1 MNAPIWLP
9 YVEKHWQKRKQGCR
23 RRAYGCLWLV
33 LLAALLLCGFLFW
46 ATYSTKAQSADP
58 LSVYL
63 LIDNSNSMFE
73 KKGIGSD
80 PDLLRLDAAR
90 LFLSYL
96 GIDSQTIHYCGIIF
110 FGSQAQVIVPLTPLT
125 DQQRRDE
132 IFTLLVDPPRMAW
145 TDHVAALQLAFSQL
159 QTETPNG
166 RSVIILLTD
175 GKPEWDNT
183 PTAEEIAEYQQQLTD
198 MSEQL
203 AEAGIPLFIILLAN
217 EATDA
222 DSEIRQVWQPTW
234 QQITAVTA
242 PGQFFTARQAAELV
256 GIYHEIVVRLTDG
269 QTDGPVL
276 QAVANPAGV
285 EKTLLIEPHLLRLM
299 LVISKSDPAT
309 QVTVIRPDGKT
320 LTAVS
325 PTVHYAGQPGLTR
338 EEIWAIDTPPPGQ
351 WVVRLTGEGQVTVWK
366 DYETIPITP
375 STIASPV
382 ATETAV
388 STPPPTASAT
398 LFPSS
403 TPVPTILLLASAS
416 PKEDGVPTK
425 IEGLSTPGSSHWLWG
440 IPVVLSVLVGG
451 GYGWWRRQVAYRPM
465 VGGVLRVL
473 PGSGTTDGTNVID
486 LDILSRSQVTVG
498 MPPADIVLSGVT
510 GQVTIYPGVAVGDT
524 YQLLVTG
531 SGQVYLDGELLT
543 TSRTLVDAAIITL
556 GLSPD
561 PLHRLQY
568 ENLRLRATQID
579 KVIQPSTLHIT
590 W

>member
-1 MNAPIWLP
+1 MTGYAHL
-9 YVEKHWQKRKQGCR
+9 KQGCFR
-23 RRAYGCLWLV
+23 RLWGCFLF
-33 LLAALLLCGFLFW
+33 GFLFFIFFCLLLAW
-46 ATYSTKAQSADP
+46 AVKETQAQSAQP

-73 KKGIGSD
+73 KEGIGSD

-96 GIDSQTIHYCGIIF
+96 GIDSQTIHRCGIIF
-110 FGSQAQVIVPLTPLT
+110 FGSQAQVIAPLTPLT

-132 IFTLLVDPPRMAW
+132 IFSLLVDPPRMAW

-183 PTAEEIAEYQQQLTD
+183 PTAEETAEYRQQLTGISD
-198 MSEQL
+198 QL

-222 DSEIRQVWQPTW
+222 DPEIRQVWQPAW

-242 PGQFFTARQAAELV
+242 PGQFFTARQATELV

-285 EKTLLIEPHLLRLM
+285 EKTLLIEPHLLRLT

-325 PTVHYAGQPGLTR
+325 PTVHYAGQPGLTT
-338 EEIWAIDTPPPGQ
+338 EEVWAIDTPPPGQ

-366 DYETIPITP
+366 DYEIIPITP
-375 STIASPV
+375 SATAFPTS
-382 ATETAV
+382 TETAV
-388 STPPPTASAT
+388 STPTFS
-398 LFPSS
+398 PSS
-403 TPVPTILLLASAS
+403 TPLPVSTPLPIILQPASTR

-425 IEGLSTPGSSHWLWG
+425 IEGLATPGSSHWLWG

-451 GYGWWRRQVAYRPM
+451 GYGWWRQVAHRPM
-465 VGGVLRVL
+465 VSGVLRVL
-473 PGSGTTDGTNVID
+473 PGPNTTDGTTVID
-486 LDILSRSQVTVG
+486 LDTLSCPQVTVG
-498 MPPADIVLSGVT
+498 TPPADIVLSGAT
-510 GQVTIYPGVAVGDT
+510 GQVTIYPGAAVGDT
-524 YQLLVTG
+524 YQLLITG
-531 SGQVYLDGELLT
+531 SGQVYLDGEPLT

-556 GLSPD
+556 GVPPG

-568 ENLRLRATQID
+568 ENLRLRAAQLD
-579 KVIQPSTLHIT
+579 KVIEPPTPHMT